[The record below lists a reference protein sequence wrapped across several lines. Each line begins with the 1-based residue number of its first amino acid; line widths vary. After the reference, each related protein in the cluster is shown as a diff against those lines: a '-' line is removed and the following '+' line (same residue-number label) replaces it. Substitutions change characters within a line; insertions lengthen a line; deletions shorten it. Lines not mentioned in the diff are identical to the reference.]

1 MIINVKKY
9 IQSLIIF
16 LLFSQTNVVS
26 QNLSKEELQLQKY
39 INTYSDEAIQLLEK
53 IVNINSGT
61 LNIKGNRKV
70 GNIFKKELDR
80 LNFKTYWVTYG
91 KEVERAG
98 HLFAEMRGG
107 KGKKIVLI
115 GHLDTVFEKD
125 HPFQTFKREGDKA
138 YGPGVADMKSGDVSI
153 LYIMKA
159 LDHIGV
165 LEKMN
170 LTIVLT
176 GDEEKLGASP
186 AIVRKELID
195 AGKWADIGL
204 GFEGTYGM
212 DTGTVSRRSSS
223 SWILT
228 TTGVQG
234 HSSQVFSDRLGYGA
248 IFESSRILDG
258 FRTQLSEEQYLTFN
272 PGVIVGGTSTQFDPV
287 LAQGSA
293 FGKTNV
299 VSQTV
304 TVHGGIRTISSDQLE
319 NAIKSMKKIVSNNLP
334 GTTAKIEFKRSYPP
348 MEPKSANYEL
358 LEKLEKINKALG
370 YGPITPLDPSRRG
383 AADISFVAP
392 YVDAA
397 LAGMGPDGHAS
408 HSSEEWLD
416 LSSFPIT
423 STRAAIFIYRLTR

>member
-1 MIINVKKY
+1 MIINAKKF

-16 LLFSQTNVVS
+16 LLFNQTNIAS
-26 QNLSKEELQLQKY
+26 QDLSKEELQLQKY

-70 GNIFKKELDR
+70 GNIFKKELDK

-186 AIVRKELID
+186 AIVRKELVD

-228 TTGVQG
+228 TTGIQG

-319 NAIKSMKKIVSNNLP
+319 TAIKSMKKIVSNNLP

-348 MEPKSANYEL
+348 MEPKRANYKL

-370 YGPITPLDPSRRG
+370 YGAITPLDPSRRG